1 MSLPPAV
8 SRYLFNRD
16 QAHRRA
22 ICLAVGADYIIED
35 AWGDLGA
42 LPRVPKAGEDA
53 RSIVT
58 ALHGLPLDEASVM
71 EFVGLSGAGTYDIH
85 VFAEGSEQYVLLL
98 PSDEAEA
105 RTIELQQ
112 IANEVRL
119 LNEKQRRMVKELE
132 EARIDL
138 EEKRRQADHASAIKS
153 RFIASMSHEFRT
165 PLTSVIGYTE
175 LLLSEKG
182 LDDSTNSHASAIRR
196 SAHHLLSMVDNILDQ
211 ARIDEGNVAIRMAP
225 FNVRQL
231 TDDITAMMAPLA
243 AEKFL
248 AFGAFVGNSVPE
260 WVHTDE
266 VRLRQILVNLV
277 GNAIKFTD
285 TGEVQLELSWAD
297 DRLSMV
303 ISDTGPGI
311 EPDQQERVFHA
322 FHRVGGNDAKRG
334 TGLGLNITARLVE
347 LLNGTVS
354 LSSEPGK
361 GSEFSVTVEAPRSE
375 EIVAGER
382 PFGVGRS
389 LPESLPDTARV
400 MVAEDDPDLI
410 ELLSLFLKRGGYE
423 LVLAS
428 DGQQAINKAL
438 AEQPDIVL
446 MDVNMPVLD
455 GLSAVRELRN
465 QGFTKPVIA
474 LTASL
479 SANDRDQ
486 AFAWGCDGYLVKP
499 ISMPELLST
508 VDRQLKAGKR

>member
-22 ICLAVGADYIIED
+22 ICLTLDSGYTIDD
-35 AWGDLGA
+35 AWGDLDA
-42 LPRVPKAGEDA
+42 LPHAPDTGSDA
-53 RSIVT
+53 RSIIP

-71 EFVGLSGAGTYDIH
+71 EFVGLSGSGTYDIH
-85 VFAEGSEQYVLLL
+85 VFAEGSEHYVLLL
-98 PSDEAEA
+98 PSDAAEA
-105 RTIELQQ
+105 KTVELQQ

-119 LNEKQRRMVKELE
+119 LNTKQQRLLQELE
-132 EARIDL
+132 EARVDL
-138 EEKRRQADHASAIKS
+138 EEKRRQADNASAIKS

-175 LLLSEKG
+175 LLLSETG
-182 LDDSTNSHASAIRR
+182 IDGHAVSHANAIRR

-211 ARIDEGNVAIRMAP
+211 ARIDEGNVAIRMASL
-225 FNVRQL
+225 NVREL

-248 AFGAFVGNSVPE
+248 AFGAFVDNSVPE

-285 TGEVQLELSWAD
+285 SGEVRLELSWAES
-297 DRLSMV
+297 RLV
-303 ISDTGPGI
+303 LLITDTGPGI
-311 EPDQQERVFHA
+311 EPEQQKRVFDA
-322 FHRVGGNDAKRG
+322 FHRVGDNDTKRG
-334 TGLGLNITARLVE
+334 TGLGLNITARLVD
-347 LLNGTVS
+347 LLEGSITLTS
-354 LSSEPGK
+354 HPGE
-361 GSEFSVTVEAPRSE
+361 GSEFAVVIKAPRAKQVDSSD
-375 EIVAGER
+375 R
-382 PFGVGRS
+382 PYGVS
-389 LPESLPDTARV
+389 TAVTKARVGAVRV

-410 ELLSLFLKRGGYE
+410 ELLSLFLSRGGYE

-428 DGQQAINKAL
+428 DGQQAIDKAL

-455 GLSAVRELRN
+455 GLSAVRELRSR
-465 QGFTKPVIA
+465 GFDKPVIA

-479 SANDRDQ
+479 SANDRGK
-486 AFAWGCDGYLVKP
+486 AFSWGCDGYLVKP
-499 ISMPELLST
+499 VSMAELLST
-508 VDRQLKAGKR
+508 VDRQLKKSAG